1 MSEKKKVRNPI
12 SHTGIYRLMVA
23 LTYAVSGAFM
33 IKNILGGDMAG
44 AGVVGGVLL
53 VLTAVLGIMIALK
66 VKPEI
71 RHAIV
76 ASSLIVVVF
85 IIGLTTGSFYSEDF
99 CLYLAV
105 IGLTGLYLKPVYG
118 WIQLVLA
125 DIFLVIQYIAHPDK
139 ADPIGQYVMCVITFT
154 LAAVMFC
161 LVIGRGRSFIER
173 SRMRTQ
179 EAEDLL
185 KSMNTIGLEL
195 EQNFRNSDVRMESL
209 KNANAQMK
217 DSADVLQQSSENIAS
232 DAYEVSASC
241 DNVRIYMQETEQNI
255 QKLNSDVHGFEEV
268 LAENQRNM
276 AQMNNQMN
284 TVKRDIDATA
294 TFFQTLTEQMA
305 KISTATEEINQIA
318 SNTGLLAVNASIEA
332 ARAGTAGK
340 GFSVVATNVR
350 ELAVNS
356 TQCSNEVADLVA
368 NMQVQIKN
376 TSRQLSESADAI
388 AGSLQTLAS
397 FQDGFA
403 ELLQQFN
410 SLYGN
415 IEAQNQS
422 VEQVSVI
429 FEGLKDR
436 VATMS
441 ANSDQNQSSVESI
454 AQTMRVYRENIA
466 AVIEDNRHL
475 QELSENML
483 NVSQTGVQDDGIE

>member
-1 MSEKKKVRNPI
+1 MNEKKKVRNPI
-12 SHTGIYRLMVA
+12 SHNGIYRLMVA
-23 LTYAVSGAFM
+23 LTYLVSGAFM
-33 IKNILGGDMAG
+33 VKNILGGDMAG

-53 VLTAVLGIMIALK
+53 VLTAVLGIMIGLK
-66 VKPEI
+66 VKPGV
-71 RHAIV
+71 RHAVV

-85 IIGLTTGSFYSEDF
+85 IIGLTTGTYYSEDF

-105 IGLTGLYLKPVYG
+105 IGLTGLYLKPLYG

-125 DIFLVIQYIAHPDK
+125 DIFLIIQFIAHPEK
-139 ADPIGQYVMCVITFT
+139 ADPLSQFIMCMITFT

-179 EAEDLL
+179 EAEELL
-185 KSMNTIGLEL
+185 KSMNTVGLEL

-209 KNANAQMK
+209 KNANVQMK
-217 DSADVLQQSSENIAS
+217 DSADILQQSSENIAS

-241 DNVRIYMQETEQNI
+241 DNVRHYMQETEQNI
-255 QKLNSDVHGFEEV
+255 QKLNTDVHGFEEV
-268 LAENQRNM
+268 LAANQRNM
-276 AQMNNQMN
+276 AQMNTQMN
-284 TVKRDIDATA
+284 TVKKDIDETA
-294 TFFQTLTEQMA
+294 TFFRTLTEQMT
-305 KISTATEEINQIA
+305 KISAATEEINQIA

-368 NMQVQIKN
+368 NMQVQISN
-376 TSRQLSESADAI
+376 TSRQLTDSANAI
-388 AGSLQTLAS
+388 AESLQTLVS

-415 IEAQNQS
+415 IEAQNHS
-422 VEQVSVI
+422 VEQVSTI

-441 ANSDQNQSSVESI
+441 ANSDQNQTSVESI

-483 NVSQTGVQDDGIE
+483 NISQSGVQDDGID

>member
-1 MSEKKKVRNPI
+1 MNEKSKVRNPI
-12 SHTGIYRLMVA
+12 SHNGIYRLMVT
-23 LTYAVSGAFM
+23 LTYLVSGAFC
-33 IKNILGGDMAG
+33 IKNLLGGDISG
-44 AGVVGGVLL
+44 ALVVGGVLAA
-53 VLTAVLGIMIALK
+53 LTAALGIMIGLK
-66 VKPEI
+66 VKQEI
-71 RHAIV
+71 RHAVV

-85 IIGLTTGSFYSEDF
+85 IVGLTTGTYYSEDF

-105 IGLTGLYLKPVYG
+105 IGLTGLYLRPIYG
-118 WIQLVLA
+118 WVQLVLS
-125 DIFLVIQYIAHPDK
+125 DIFLIIQFIAHPEK
-139 ADPIGQYVMCVITFT
+139 ADPLSQFIMCMVTFT
-154 LAAVMFC
+154 LAAIMFC

-173 SRMRTQ
+173 SRMRTN
-179 EAEDLL
+179 EAEGLL

-195 EQNFRNSDVRMESL
+195 EQNFRNSDVRMKSLES
-209 KNANAQMK
+209 ANEQMK
-217 DSADVLQQSSENIAS
+217 DSADILQQSSESIAS

-241 DNVRIYMQETEQNI
+241 DNVRHYMQETEQNI

-268 LAENQRNM
+268 LAANQRNM

-284 TVKRDIDATA
+284 TVKKDIDETA
-294 TFFQTLTEQMA
+294 NFFRTLTEQMS
-305 KISTATEEINQIA
+305 KISSATEEINQIA

-332 ARAGTAGK
+332 ARAGAAGK

-368 NMQVQIKN
+368 NMQIQIQN
-376 TSRQLSESADAI
+376 TSRQLADSADAI
-388 AGSLQTLAS
+388 ADSLQTLTS

-403 ELLQQFN
+403 ELLQQFK

-422 VEQVSVI
+422 VDQVSTI

-436 VATMS
+436 VAMMS
-441 ANSDQNQSSVESI
+441 ANSDQNQTSVESI

-466 AVIEDNRHL
+466 AVIEDNRHI
-475 QELSENML
+475 QQLSENML
-483 NVSQTGVQDDGIE
+483 NISQTGVQDDGID

>member
-1 MSEKKKVRNPI
+1 MNEKKKVRNPI

-23 LTYAVSGAFM
+23 LTYAVSGAFL

-53 VLTAVLGIMIALK
+53 VLTAALGIMIALK

-85 IIGLTTGSFYSEDF
+85 IIGLTTGTYYSEDF

-118 WIQLVLA
+118 WILLVLA
-125 DIFLVIQYIAHPDK
+125 DIFLVIQYMAHPEK
-139 ADPIGQYVMCVITFT
+139 ADPISQYVMCVITFT

-209 KNANAQMK
+209 KNANVQMK
-217 DSADVLQQSSENIAS
+217 DSADILQQSSENIAS

-268 LAENQRNM
+268 LAANQRNM

-397 FQDGFA
+397 FQDGFT
-403 ELLQQFN
+403 ELLQQFK

-483 NVSQTGVQDDGIE
+483 DVSKTGVQDDGIE

>member
-1 MSEKKKVRNPI
+1 MNERKKVRKPL

-23 LTYAVSGAFM
+23 LTYAVSAAFC
-33 IKNILGGDMAG
+33 IKNLLGGDYAG
-44 AGVVGGVLL
+44 AGVVGAVL
-53 VLTAVLGIMIALK
+53 AVFSAALGIMIACK

-71 RHAIV
+71 RHVVV

-85 IIGLTTGSFYSEDF
+85 IIGLTTGSYYSEDF

-118 WIQLVLA
+118 WIQLVLS
-125 DIFLVIQYIAHPDK
+125 DIFLIIQFVVHPEK
-139 ADPIGQYVMCVITFT
+139 ADPLSQFIMCMITFT
-154 LAAVMFC
+154 LAAILFC

-173 SRMRTQ
+173 SRIRTE
-179 EAEDLL
+179 EAEGLL
-185 KSMNTIGLEL
+185 KSMNNIGLEL
-195 EQNFRNSDVRMESL
+195 EQNFRTSDVRMESL
-209 KNANAQMK
+209 KNANEQMK
-217 DSADVLQQSSENIAS
+217 DSTDVLQQSSGNIAS

-241 DNVRIYMQETEQNI
+241 DNARVYMQETEQNI

-268 LAENQRNM
+268 LAANQRNM
-276 AQMNNQMN
+276 AQMSAQMN
-284 TVKRDIDATA
+284 TVKNDIDETA
-294 TFFQTLTEQMA
+294 NFFRTLTEQMT
-305 KISTATEEINQIA
+305 KISAATEEINQIA

-332 ARAGTAGK
+332 ARAGAAGK
-340 GFSVVATNVR
+340 GFAVVATNVR

-356 TQCSNEVADLVA
+356 TQCSNEVADLVS
-368 NMQVQIKN
+368 NMQVQIGN
-376 TSRQLSESADAI
+376 TSRQLSESANAI
-388 AGSLQTLAS
+388 AESLQTLTS

-403 ELLQQFN
+403 ELLQQFK

-422 VEQVSVI
+422 VDQVSAI

-441 ANSDQNQSSVESI
+441 ANSDQNQNSVESI
-454 AQTMRVYRENIA
+454 AQTMRIYRENIA
-466 AVIEDNRHL
+466 AVIEDNRHI

-483 NVSQTGVQDDGIE
+483 NISQSGIQDDGNN

>member
-1 MSEKKKVRNPI
+1 MNEKKKVRKPL

-23 LTYAVSGAFM
+23 LTYGVSGAFLV
-33 IKNILGGDMAG
+33 KNLLGGDYAG
-44 AGVVGGVLL
+44 AGVVGGVL
-53 VLTAVLGIMIALK
+53 AVFSAALGIMMACK

-71 RHAIV
+71 RHVVV
-76 ASSLIVVVF
+76 AASLIVVVF
-85 IIGLTTGSFYSEDF
+85 IVGLTTGSYYSEDF

-105 IGLTGLYLKPVYG
+105 IGLTGLYLKPLYG
-118 WIQLVLA
+118 WVQLVLA
-125 DIFLVIQYIAHPDK
+125 DIFLIIQFVVHPEK
-139 ADPIGQYVMCVITFT
+139 ADPIGQFIMCMVTFT

-173 SRMRTQ
+173 SRMRTE
-179 EAEDLL
+179 EAEGLL
-185 KSMNTIGLEL
+185 KSMNKIGLEL

-209 KNANAQMK
+209 KSANEQMK

-241 DNVRIYMQETEQNI
+241 DNVRVYMQETEQNI
-255 QKLNSDVHGFEEV
+255 QKLNSDVHSFEEV
-268 LAENQRNM
+268 LAANQRNM
-276 AQMNNQMN
+276 AQMSAQMN
-284 TVKRDIDATA
+284 TVKQDIDETA
-294 TFFQTLTEQMA
+294 TFFRTLTEQMS
-305 KISTATEEINQIA
+305 KISAATEEINQIA

-332 ARAGTAGK
+332 ARAGAAGK

-356 TQCSNEVADLVA
+356 TQCSNEVADLVS
-368 NMQVQIKN
+368 NMQVQIGH
-376 TSRQLSESADAI
+376 TSRQLNDSANAI
-388 AGSLQTLAS
+388 TESLQTLIS

-403 ELLQQFN
+403 QLLQQFK

-422 VEQVSVI
+422 VDQVSAI

-441 ANSDQNQSSVESI
+441 ANSDQNQNSVESI

-466 AVIEDNRHL
+466 AVIEDNRHI
-475 QELSENML
+475 QELSEDML
-483 NVSQTGVQDDGIE
+483 NVSQTGIQDDGID